1 MLKKFAIT
9 SDNMEEITRW
19 AMRNSRR
26 MKSNM
31 RDAGRIIL
39 DRSAVA
45 VAAPRAPAAAN
56 GVFFLS
62 EKREKKDG

>member
-31 RDAGRIIL
+31 RDAGRIIIL
-39 DRSAVA
+39 ERCGGCRST
-45 VAAPRAPAAAN
+45 APAAAN
-56 GVFFLS
+56 GVFLLG